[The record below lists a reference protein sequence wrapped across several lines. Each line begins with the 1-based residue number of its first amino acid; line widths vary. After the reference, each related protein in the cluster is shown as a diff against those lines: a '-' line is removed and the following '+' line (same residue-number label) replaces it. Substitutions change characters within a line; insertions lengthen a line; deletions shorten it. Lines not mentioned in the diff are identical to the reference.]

1 MGDETTDGARH
12 LWREKMLYRYHWA
25 LKHGNFPAAAEVLRQ
40 AQHDPTLERMVL
52 DHMRA
57 LADAQRQAAEAYGS
71 PGQGGRP
78 EFWSGSGGL
87 ADKLSVRPPQWWA
100 ALDSFVGSTL
110 RWYDLQRW
118 RPEQGYS
125 AQAVPHLKKIYHMV
139 GRSTPGHP
147 HAGLNEQLDI
157 INGLLGGSL
166 APAQRLRALYMG
178 AVARNLQR
186 DYADALDWLAQAID
200 LVPSAGTS
208 GDQVDLLY
216 LHGLISRSMGMV
228 GRSARSLHDCL
239 GLYHESIGAGGAGN
253 PAFEVSVLVQ
263 LAAAAF
269 FLAQYQAAEKYLE
282 DGRTLLRR
290 VPVPER
296 DATKVG
302 AGTMTWVWA
311 LLLRWRRQPNAA
323 LQALAQA
330 MNLFETSEFK
340 LDAARLYAVAADVA
354 IDIAQDMPPGSTRD
368 DFVDMAEKRA
378 NTAGAYA
385 SQQGDIAGVALADLA
400 QCRIGR
406 VRPNGESR
414 VALISRTLDLS
425 EHRLHGDIALR
436 AQALTA
442 MGDEYGAEGKS
453 EEAADRYRAALAVLE
468 GSEMAAMGA
477 WARRGLLMGQ
487 EGL

>member
-1 MGDETTDGARH
+1 
-12 LWREKMLYRYHWA
+12 
-25 LKHGNFPAAAEVLRQ
+25 
-40 AQHDPTLERMVL
+40 
-52 DHMRA
+52 
-57 LADAQRQAAEAYGS
+57 
-71 PGQGGRP
+71 
-78 EFWSGSGGL
+78 
-87 ADKLSVRPPQWWA
+87 
-100 ALDSFVGSTL
+100 
-110 RWYDLQRW
+110 
-118 RPEQGYS
+118 
-125 AQAVPHLKKIYHMV
+125 
-139 GRSTPGHP
+139 
-147 HAGLNEQLDI
+147 
-157 INGLLGGSL
+157 
-166 APAQRLRALYMG
+166 
-178 AVARNLQR
+178 
-186 DYADALDWLAQAID
+186 
-200 LVPSAGTS
+200 
-208 GDQVDLLY
+208 
-216 LHGLISRSMGMV
+216 
-228 GRSARSLHDCL
+228 
-239 GLYHESIGAGGAGN
+239 
-253 PAFEVSVLVQ
+253 
-263 LAAAAF
+263 
-269 FLAQYQAAEKYLE
+269 
-282 DGRTLLRR
+282 
-290 VPVPER
+290 
-296 DATKVG
+296 
-302 AGTMTWVWA
+302 MTWVWA